1 MNIKDIIKQSAP
13 IIIDVRTPEEFER
26 GHVSISIN
34 IPLKEIFN
42 RVDEIKSLDAPIV
55 LCCLIGG
62 RSEQARSYLNGRGIE
77 CYNGGGWMDVDG
89 LIAQCAW

>member
-1 MNIKDIIKQSAP
+1 MNVKDIIKQSAP

-42 RVDEIKSLDAPIV
+42 RVDEIK
-55 LCCLIGG
+55 
-62 RSEQARSYLNGRGIE
+62 
-77 CYNGGGWMDVDG
+77 
-89 LIAQCAW
+89 